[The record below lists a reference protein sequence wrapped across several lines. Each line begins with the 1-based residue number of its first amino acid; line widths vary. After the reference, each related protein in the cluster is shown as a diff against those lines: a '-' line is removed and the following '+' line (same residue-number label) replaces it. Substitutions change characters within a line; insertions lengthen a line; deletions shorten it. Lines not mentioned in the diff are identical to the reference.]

1 MTTDAG
7 PTKWRWAAAAAAA
20 AFGVATVVA
29 GGRVLFGGASAR
41 EAAGAYVDFVVR
53 FNFGAGFA
61 YVVAAAGLALRRR
74 WSTRLAIAIAG
85 ATALV
90 FAALVVHIAAG
101 GAFERRTVAAMTIRC
116 VFWLVLA
123 AAGTRL
129 LGARSPVERAGP
141 ERRGRG

>member
-1 MTTDAG
+1 MTRDAR
-7 PTKWRWAAAAAAA
+7 TEKWRWLAAAAAAV
-20 AFGVATVVA
+20 FGFATIMA
-29 GGRVLFGGASAR
+29 GGRVLFGGPSAR
-41 EAAGAYVDFVVR
+41 EAAGAYVDFVVA

-74 WSTRLAIAIAG
+74 WSTRLAVAIAG

-90 FAALVVHIAAG
+90 FAALAVHVAAG

-129 LGARSPVERAGP
+129 LGRRAPVRT
-141 ERRGRG
+141 RGSRT